1 MAKIRPFGL
10 VMEIIAVLAGV
21 AMVLVAFLVFG
32 PPTLDLYFL
41 LLAIAGSVFI
51 LGGFIVFIIDIW
63 KAGKKEKSVD
73 NY

>member
-10 VMEIIAVLAGV
+10 IMEIIAVLAGV

-32 PPTLDLYFL
+32 PPAVNVPFM
-41 LLAIAGSVFI
+41 LLAIGGSVFI

-63 KAGKKEKSVD
+63 KAGKKEDTTV
-73 NY
+73 